1 MEQNA
6 LYCEIDGI
14 KLHYDRIGEG
24 EPVLILHGW
33 GANIEAV
40 RPIMNCMAGLG
51 RAAIALDFPGFG
63 ETPEPPEPWGVPEY
77 AALTRKFMEAQGLR
91 GCDLI
96 CHSFGGRITILL
108 ASEDPKLFRRLV
120 LVDAAGIRPKRT
132 VGYYLRTYSYKLA
145 KRLARF
151 AWIDRL
157 LHFSEKQKNAGS
169 ADYRALRSD
178 VMRATFS
185 RVVNLDLTGRLERI
199 ENETLLVWGDQDTAA
214 PIDIARALEGRLKD
228 AGLVVFEGADHFA
241 YLREYPRFY
250 AIVRQFLLEGR

>member
-51 RAAIALDFPGFG
+51 RAPIALDFPGFG

-96 CHSFGGRITILL
+96 CHSFGGRVTILL

-132 VGYYLRTYSYKLA
+132 VCYYLRTYSYKLA

-157 LHFSEKQKNAGS
+157 LHFNEKQKNAGS

-185 RVVNLDLTGRLERI
+185 RVVNLDLTGRLGRI
-199 ENETLLVWGDQDTAA
+199 ENETLLVWGDQDTATPLSDA
-214 PIDIARALEGRLKD
+214 KLMERRIKRAGLAVLEG
-228 AGLVVFEGADHFA
+228 AGHFS
-241 YLREYPRFY
+241 Y
-250 AIVRQFLLEGR
+250 AEKYAQFCAVMKAFFA

>member
-6 LYCEIDGI
+6 LYCEIDGM

-96 CHSFGGRITILL
+96 CHSFGGRVTILL

-157 LHFSEKQKNAGS
+157 LHFSEKQKKAGS

-185 RVVNLDLTGRLERI
+185 RVVNLDLTGRLGRI
-199 ENETLLVWGDQDTAA
+199 ENETLLVWGDRDTATPLSDA
-214 PIDIARALEGRLKD
+214 KLMERRIKRAGLAVLEG
-228 AGLVVFEGADHFA
+228 AGHFS
-241 YLREYPRFY
+241 Y
-250 AIVRQFLLEGR
+250 AEKYAQFCAVMKAFFA